1 MEAKNGH
8 FVNFV
13 QKKEHA
19 ANQSQ
24 KHRVKPFFL
33 HAKKWF
39 FLVFE
44 RPLGGKFVKD
54 FELAQS
60 ND

>member
-1 MEAKNGH
+1 MAILSIL
-8 FVNFV
+8 F
-13 QKKEHA
+13 KK
-19 ANQSQ
+19 
-24 KHRVKPFFL
+24 KPFFL

>member
-1 MEAKNGH
+1 MAILSIL
-8 FVNFV
+8 F
-13 QKKEHA
+13 KKRACSKPEPKA
-19 ANQSQ
+19 QSET
-24 KHRVKPFFL
+24 VFFL